1 MTHHPRVTGVILAGG
16 SARRMGGK
24 DKLSLPLG
32 APGDTPLSRIQRVF
46 SERFSR
52 CILVTKPGVA
62 IAPSPGIA
70 IVHDAIPGCGPL
82 GGLHAALGALT
93 TPLAFVCG
101 GDMPSLSG
109 PLIDHLVGRARGDR
123 PLVPVRNG
131 RPEPLHAVYPASCLH
146 AAEEALNHGIRMM
159 LDFFATIEVDYMKE
173 EEYAGVE
180 GALSSF
186 ANINTPEDLARVTD
200 EEPVS

>member
-1 MTHHPRVTGVILAGG
+1 MA
-16 SARRMGGK
+16 GK

-46 SERFSR
+46 SGRFPH
-52 CILVTKPGVA
+52 CILVAKPGAA
-62 IAPSPGIA
+62 IAPPAGFS

-109 PLIDHLVGRARGDR
+109 PFIDYLIGRARDDR

-131 RPEPLHAVYPASCLH
+131 RPEPLHAVYPASCLP
-146 AAEEALNHGIRMM
+146 AAEEALNRGIRMM
-159 LDFFATIEVDYMKE
+159 LDFFATIEVDYLKE

-180 GALSSF
+180 GALASF
-186 ANINTPEDLARVTD
+186 ANINTPEDLARVTN